1 MSRPNVIEK
10 TTATKINWLEGMDPS
25 RKKVKKKRKGK
36 YICKLNFIAM
46 ILFFFS
52 NSKHEN
58 SRPRRRK

>member
-36 YICKLNFIAM
+36 KISVDVIVSS
-46 ILFFFS
+46 FFS
-52 NSKHEN
+52 FFD
-58 SRPRRRK
+58 